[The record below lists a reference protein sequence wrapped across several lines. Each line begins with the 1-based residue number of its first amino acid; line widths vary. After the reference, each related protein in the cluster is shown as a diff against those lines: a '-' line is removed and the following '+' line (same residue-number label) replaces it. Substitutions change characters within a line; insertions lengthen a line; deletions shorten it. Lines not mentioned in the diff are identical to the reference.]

1 MNRQIEVLPGA
12 HLVAGAGGV
21 VVVVA
26 HRSVTPVTPAS
37 IAARTMT
44 ALLGIVRR
52 VAADEPRRS
61 GRTVAR
67 LATNWLMSL
76 ENGDEDAVEFGVL
89 TPTDT
94 GLAVFLHGGVSAILD
109 AGPRTEILRGR
120 EAGFTVDRVVLP
132 APSVGAGL
140 FVDEV
145 GLDIETLPTRGVFTL
160 TEGTTPG
167 AGAVLWFGA
176 NEAALGG
183 IPHAEGAAGSAAARH
198 IAPPPVPGNAPAATT
213 QPPPAPPGISHPPTD
228 VRPGI
233 APPASLPSATDL
245 RKPTES
251 APAQPDSRA
260 GSYHTPVGA
269 QEVSQSREGEE
280 RDPSAAELTGSTS
293 GDSATSADSGGVASG
308 GDERPATYL
317 PPAGSE
323 NDAPGA
329 ALGVGRS
336 TDRGGVAAGR
346 GDAPT
351 EYVAAADGGLSAFAG
366 SVVPRGDQRPSND
379 TPPSGVDAPTEF
391 VDSAAV
397 ESALGRSTRSE
408 RAARGSET
416 GGGDA
421 PSGYGA
427 ADRDSAEGVAG
438 DERPSTAPAAG
449 DVPSEYADSGAVKSA
464 LGGPERVG
472 GGASG
477 GGDAPTEY
485 VDSEAIGSALGGA
498 RGAGRGGSSP
508 GSEAAGGGSALGVAP
523 GGDERRRRSMS
534 AAGDAPTEYVALAES
549 GAAGTRGTDAGAGG
563 GAGGAVGKRDAGA
576 VGEDDSGASSVF
588 GDAVQ
593 DSGVADERPTSYMP
607 PAGVTPPRLVKP
619 SNAVAPPSNTGPQ
632 ERAVRDRGSGPVH
645 YGGSASEIDM
655 QETVVPTSAR
665 TPHEPEVA
673 SSDPGVV
680 IKGFKC
686 ARDHLNDPRVSFCAV
701 CGIRMD
707 QLTCV
712 LTDGVRPP
720 LGLLLLDDGTS
731 FVLDA
736 DCVIGREP
744 EHAEAVS
751 RGARPVRLEDR
762 SGGMS
767 RAHAEIRLV
776 DWDVTV
782 VDGGSTN
789 GTHIRQPGHQ
799 DWSRAIPG
807 HPVKLIPGAQV
818 QLGSRVVTFD
828 SQHGQL

>member
-26 HRSVTPVTPAS
+26 HRSVTPVTQAS

-183 IPHAEGAAGSAAARH
+183 IQNAEGAAGSAAARH

-228 VRPGI
+228 VRPGT
-233 APPASLPSATDL
+233 APPAALPSATDL
-245 RKPTES
+245 RKPAES

-260 GSYHTPVGA
+260 GSYRTPVGA

-293 GDSATSADSGGVASG
+293 GGSATSADSGGVASG

-366 SVVPRGDQRPSND
+366 SVVPRGDQRPSNN
-379 TPPSGVDAPTEF
+379 TPPSGGDAPTEF

-397 ESALGRSTRSE
+397 ESAPGRSTRSE

-421 PSGYGA
+421 PS
-427 ADRDSAEGVAG
+427 
-438 DERPSTAPAAG
+438 
-449 DVPSEYADSGAVKSA
+449 
-464 LGGPERVG
+464 
-472 GGASG
+472 
-477 GGDAPTEY
+477 EY
-485 VDSEAIGSALGGA
+485 VDSEAISSALGGA

-508 GSEAAGGGSALGVAP
+508 GSGAVGGGSAQSVAP

-534 AAGDAPTEYVALAES
+534 AAGDAPTKYVALADS
-549 GAAGTRGTDAGAGG
+549 GSVGTRGTDAGAGG
-563 GAGGAVGKRDAGA
+563 GDSGAVGKRDAGA
-576 VGEDDSGASSVF
+576 VGGDDSGASSVF

-607 PAGVTPPRLVKP
+607 PAAVTPPRLVKP
-619 SNAVAPPSNTGPQ
+619 SNVVAPPSNTGPQ

-665 TPHEPEVA
+665 TPHVPEVA
-673 SSDPGVV
+673 SNDPGVV

-736 DCVIGREP
+736 DCVLGREP